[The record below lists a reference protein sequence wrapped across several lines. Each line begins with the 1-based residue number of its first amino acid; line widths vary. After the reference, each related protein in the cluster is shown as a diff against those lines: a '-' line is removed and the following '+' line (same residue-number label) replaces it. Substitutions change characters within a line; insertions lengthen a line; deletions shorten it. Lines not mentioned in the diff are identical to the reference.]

1 MAKLCKN
8 CGAWPDD
15 NDKFCQHCGADL
27 REDDVPVVVDVEPEI
42 VDAEIIQPP
51 KRCDSPAAD
60 AREVR
65 ERLIGTKTEY
75 YLPRFEKMENLNS
88 FTDWNW
94 CAFLV
99 SNAWMMYRK
108 MYVYGAIAWALFF
121 VMGLLEV
128 PALLSL
134 IVYIGTGVLGNYL
147 YMKDINNRTEKAM
160 NMQPEEREI
169 FIQKNSGT
177 SWVPVIIMCAVSIVL
192 NSIFY

>member
-1 MAKLCKN
+1 MAKLCKS

-27 REDDVPVVVDVEPEI
+27 REDDVFSVVTVEPEI
-42 VDAEIIQPP
+42 VDAEIIQSPG
-51 KRCDSPAAD
+51 RYDSPAAD

-75 YLPRFEKMENLNS
+75 YLPRFEKLQNLNS

-94 CAFLV
+94 AAFLAG
-99 SNAWMMYRK
+99 SCWMMYRR
-108 MYVYGAIAWALFF
+108 MYVYGAILFVVSNVVSMLGSF
-121 VMGLLEV
+121 LLN
-128 PALLSL
+128 LLL
-134 IVYIGTGVLGNYL
+134 IVGSGVLGNYL
-147 YMKDINNRTEKAM
+147 YMKDIDNRTEKAM

-177 SWVPVIIMCAVSIVL
+177 SWVPVIILFAVSAVISSVL
-192 NSIFY
+192 Y